1 MHFTNFISNES
12 DSRISFEIKDI
23 DVSVVNSIR
32 RTVFTDIPSIGF
44 YFDLNNHFVEND
56 LAIEQNDSPLHNE
69 FLAHRLCLVPIHF
82 DKDEIENW
90 SQQEY
95 QFILNKSNTTNQ
107 IVNVTSGDFQIFNT
121 KTDKFMPDSFIK
133 RLFPANQI
141 TKDHILLT
149 KLKPNLEDNDK
160 GNHIKIS
167 GYARKGVGRD
177 CICWGV
183 VSECTYFNTID
194 EQVAQSVIDEKIKDK
209 TKEEQTSMTQDFNS
223 LERYRY
229 YIKNKFGDPNSFQ
242 FSLESETGLSA
253 KYIMYQS
260 IVILTNI
267 FNILLI
273 AVELNV
279 NNVWLNE
286 KNDSEVITIVHAD
299 VPNMYVITFKNHTH
313 TVGNLIQSHMLN
325 NHIRNKPVNDS
336 YDLDYV
342 GYSVPHPL
350 EELFILKVK
359 FNKDVSV
366 KQLYS
371 FMKENFERIE
381 RELLELTE
389 DWVAFAK
396 IDQ

>member
-1 MHFTNFISNES
+1 MHFTNFISNTKN
-12 DSRISFEIKDI
+12 SRINFEIKDI

-56 LAIEQNDSPLHNE
+56 LTIEQNDSPLHNE
-69 FLAHRLCLVPIHF
+69 FIAHRLSLIPIHF
-82 DKDEIENW
+82 DKDEIDNW

-107 IVNVTSGDFQIFNT
+107 IVNVTTGDFQILNT
-121 KTDKFMPDSFIK
+121 KTDKLMPDSFIK
-133 RLFPANQI
+133 RLFPANEI

-167 GYARKGVGRD
+167 GHARKGVGRD

-183 VSECTYFNTID
+183 VSECTYFNTVD
-194 EQVAQSVIDEKIKDK
+194 EDVAQSVIDEQIKGK
-209 TKEEQTSMTQDFNS
+209 TKDEQSSMIQDFNS
-223 LERYRY
+223 LQRYRY
-229 YIKNKFGDPNSFQ
+229 YKKNKFGDPNSFQ
-242 FSLESETGLSA
+242 FSLESETGMSA
-253 KYIMYQS
+253 KYILYQS
-260 IVILTNI
+260 FVILTNM
-267 FNILLI
+267 FKKLL
-273 AVELNV
+273 VE
-279 NNVWLNE
+279 LNE
-286 KNDSEVITIVHAD
+286 KNDSEVITIVPAD

-313 TVGNLIQSHMLN
+313 TVGNMIQSHMLN
-325 NHIRNKPVNDS
+325 NHIRNKPDNDS

-366 KQLYS
+366 KHLYS

-381 RELLELTE
+381 TELLQLTE
-389 DWVAFAK
+389 EWVSFSK
-396 IDQ
+396 M